1 MPGAGYRPH
10 MGDAIDVVRRF
21 CDEWANGPDL
31 DALLD
36 YCTDDAV
43 DHNVPVAPVTG
54 RDAIRSTIEM
64 FTGGVQRIEFRV
76 LKIAADNGT
85 VLTERVDV
93 FVLPNVTIELPVM
106 GTFEVRDDG
115 KIAAWR
121 DYFDLNQYM
130 SQLQAG
136 G

>member
-1 MPGAGYRPH
+1 AV
-10 MGDAIDVVRRF
+10 DVVRRF
-21 CDEWANGPDL
+21 CDEWAKGPDL

-36 YCTDDAV
+36 YFTDDAV
-43 DHNVPVAPVTG
+43 YHNIPVAPVSG

-64 FTGGVQRIEFRV
+64 FTGGVRRIEFRM
-76 LKIAADNGT
+76 LNIAADDGI

-106 GTFEVRDDG
+106 GTFEVRDG

-130 SQLQAG
+130 TQLSGSGDQ
-136 G
+136 